1 MIHTKKSSLFLSLFF
16 LLISSNIA
24 LAIEIKATLD
34 RNTISINESVQLT
47 FIAADTP
54 DNGPDFSPLE
64 KDFKIVSKNYISNSS
79 WVTGQS
85 SKSIQWVL
93 SLTAKQTGEL
103 LIPSISFGKD
113 NSQAITLVVTK
124 SKAVGSHNY
133 ADLFMEVEVSPKSP
147 YVQSQ
152 VIYTLR
158 LYSKVQLSQA
168 KLSELTLPNALVE
181 KLGDVKKYT
190 VNRDGVEY
198 AVNELNYAIFP
209 QKSGVTTIGSLV
221 LTADVINSSKPRFN
235 SFFRRQVTKTERIS
249 SEAITLD
256 VRPVPDTFKGKF
268 WIPAN
273 QLIIK
278 EKWSGN
284 VGQMKAGEPLTRTLT
299 LLAIGNTVSQLPEL
313 HNKKE
318 IGDLK
323 TYPDQ
328 PVLKQQKKDGSV
340 IAYRE
345 EKIAYIPSK
354 AGNYI
359 LPALEI
365 PWFNTQTQT
374 MEIATIAE
382 KVLIATA
389 TTAPQKNDQAFK
401 APAVTKTLAPVSSPS
416 EPIVHVVENKFWL
429 WVSILL
435 ALFWLLSMLYFFLQ
449 YKKKQKQKQLELLAA
464 NKEIQLKKTRDRE
477 ISKRLKQA
485 CKENDAPAAKNAL
498 LIWGKMNF
506 NSNTL
511 AITASYCEAR
521 LRDEI
526 LRLNL
531 SLYSKHAEP
540 WQSEILFQT
549 FSENNARKKLATKMD
564 NALEPLYKV

>member
-1 MIHTKKSSLFLSLFF
+1 MIHTKKSSLFLSLFL
-16 LLISSNIA
+16 LLISSNLA
-24 LAIEIKATLD
+24 LATEVKVTLD
-34 RNTISINESVQLT
+34 RNTININESVQLT
-47 FIAADTP
+47 FTAADTP

-64 KDFKIVSKNYISNSS
+64 KDFKIVSKNYISNST
-79 WVTGQS
+79 WGTGQD

-93 SLTAKQTGEL
+93 SLTAKRTGKL
-103 LIPSISFGKD
+103 LIPPIPFGKD

-124 SKAVGSHNY
+124 SKAVSSHNY

-152 VIYTLR
+152 VVYTLR
-158 LYSKVQLSQA
+158 LFSKVQLSQA
-168 KLSELTLPNALVE
+168 KLSELTLADALVE
-181 KLGDVKKYT
+181 KLGDIKKYT
-190 VNRDGVEY
+190 VNRDDVEY

-209 QKSGVTTIGSLV
+209 QKSGVITIAPLV
-221 LTADVINSSKPRFN
+221 LTADIINSSKPRFN
-235 SFFRRQVTKTERIS
+235 SFFRRQMTKTERIS
-249 SEAITLD
+249 SNSVTLD

-273 QLIIK
+273 QIVLK
-278 EKWSGN
+278 EKWSGD
-284 VGQMKAGEPLTRTLT
+284 VEQMKVGEPLTRTLT

-313 HNKKE
+313 HNKKD

-328 PVLKQQKKDGSV
+328 PVLKQQKKDGMI
-340 IAYRE
+340 IALRE

-354 AGNYI
+354 SGSYI
-359 LPALEI
+359 LPALEF

-374 MEIATIAE
+374 MEIARIPEKILTTI
-382 KVLIATA
+382 A
-389 TTAPQKNDQAFK
+389 TTAPQKNVQAFK
-401 APAVTKTLAPVSSPS
+401 APVATKATVPASPA
-416 EPIVHVVENKFWL
+416 EPIVHVVENNFWL

-435 ALFWLLSMLYFFLQ
+435 ALFWFLSMLYFFIQ
-449 YKKKQKQKQLELLAA
+449 YKKRQKQKQLEVLAA
-464 NKEIQLKKTRDRE
+464 NKEIQLQELRHRE

-485 CKENDAPAAKNAL
+485 CEENNAPTAKNTL

-506 NSNTL
+506 DSNTL

-531 SLYSKHAEP
+531 NLYSNKSEP

-549 FSENNARKKLATKMD
+549 FSENNARKKLAKKMD
-564 NALEPLYKV
+564 DALEPLYKV